1 MEERGMLKNAL
12 IIIVVLSAVVF
23 GQEKSYIEI
32 LKSDI
37 NTQRRAL
44 ITAAMDFTEEE
55 AQKFWPIY
63 KEYELDYDKMMD
75 KEIQLIK
82 EYADSYENMG
92 EEIANQIAKKSFEI
106 DKEQLAISE
115 KYFKKY
121 SKELGARR
129 AVKLQMVINRIEL
142 MLSLQKASSIP
153 VLE

>member
-1 MEERGMLKNAL
+1 MLKKVL
-12 IIIVVLSAVVF
+12 IIVFVLSAMVYS
-23 GQEKSYIEI
+23 QTTSYLEV

-63 KEYELDYDKMMD
+63 KEYEVEYDKLID
-75 KEIQLIK
+75 KEIDLIK
-82 EYADSYENMG
+82 SYAESYENMG
-92 EEIANQIAKKSFEI
+92 EEVAHQLAKQSFEI
-106 DKEQLAISE
+106 EKAQLTLSE

-121 SKELGARR
+121 SKEIEIRR
-129 AVKLQMVINRIEL
+129 AVKLQMVLNRIEL
-142 MLSLQKASSIP
+142 MNNLQKASSIP

>member
-1 MEERGMLKNAL
+1 MLKNVL
-12 IIIVVLSAVVF
+12 IIIFILSAMVF
-23 GQEKSYIEI
+23 AQDTSYLEV

-63 KEYELDYDKMMD
+63 KEYEIEYDKMMD
-75 KEIQLIK
+75 KKIDLIK
-82 EYADSYENMG
+82 SYAESYENMG
-92 EEIANQIAKKSFEI
+92 EEVAQQIAEKSFEI
-106 DKEQLAISE
+106 DKEELALSE

-121 SKELGARR
+121 SGDLGVRR
-129 AVKLQMVINRIEL
+129 SVKLQMVLNRIEL
-142 MLSLQKASSIP
+142 MINLQKASNIP